1 MQIVKLKI
9 KSCAPHA
16 RGWQVNATVNGRESE
31 ITFYEGTKA
40 QAEEKAIKIIERR
53 GELPNEPYKGVS

>member
-9 KSCAPHA
+9 KSCVPYA
-16 RGWQVNATVNGRESE
+16 RGWQVNATINGRESE

-53 GELPNEPYKGVS
+53 GELPNKPYKG